1 MSDPLPQVDPDGS
14 AVPGPDRRPSP
25 QLAAALGE
33 LAAGNLIAVAVVRDG
48 RIEQANEAFAALF
61 ACRAEQLEGRVS
73 LSELAIDADR
83 EALAQSL
90 RRCEGAGDSTSRLEF
105 TGLRRDGGVVVVEM
119 RACAVA
125 GSGGSACA
133 ITLLDVTE
141 RSHAIARLRNLAFHD
156 PLTDLPNRSLFFD
169 RLRQSVA
176 AARRSRERTAVMLA
190 DLDGFKAVNDVYG
203 HAAGDA
209 LLQVVARRLAASARQ
224 ADTVARIGGDEFG
237 AILPAVG
244 GPEQAASVAQRMIDT
259 LREPFPVVPGECK
272 VSVSIGIVLCPDHGT
287 DLDRLML
294 RADAAMYE
302 SKARGKNT
310 FSFAREEQA
319 ERPSPVLLPWS
330 EALALGVEVIDDQHR
345 RLVGLVNRL
354 GEALQGAE
362 PASAA
367 AAMDEL
373 ARYSE
378 LHFRTEEGLMDA
390 YGATGAER
398 HRQEHRLL
406 LADLNSLA
414 VDLETTSVMLAL
426 QHVKAWL
433 VRHIDSL
440 DRQLVAELRDRG
452 QR

>member
-1 MSDPLPQVDPDGS
+1 MSEPTPQAAPDAS
-14 AVPGPDRRPSP
+14 AVPGPGRRPAP
-25 QLAAALGE
+25 QLAAALGD
-33 LAAGNLIAVAVVRDG
+33 LVGGNLIAVGVVRNG
-48 RIEQANEAFAALF
+48 RIEHANEAFAALF
-61 ACRAEQLEGRVS
+61 ACRSDDLEGRVS

-83 EALAQSL
+83 EALAESL
-90 RRCEGAGDSTSRLEF
+90 RRCEQAGEDTSRLEF

-119 RACAVA
+119 RARAIA
-125 GSGGSACA
+125 ADGGPASA

-141 RSHAIARLRNLAFHD
+141 RSHAVARLRNLAFHD

-176 AARRSRERTAVMLA
+176 AARRSRERTAVLLA

-244 GPEQAASVAQRMIDT
+244 GPEQAASVAQRMIHA
-259 LREPFPVVPGECK
+259 LGEPFPVVPGECK

-310 FSFAREEQA
+310 FSFAREEQV
-319 ERPSPVLLPWS
+319 ERPLPVLLPWS
-330 EALALGVEVIDDQHR
+330 EALALGVEVIDDQHL

-362 PASAA
+362 PVTAA
-367 AAMDEL
+367 AALAEL

-390 YGATGAER
+390 YGTTGAER

-406 LADLNSLA
+406 LADLNSLGA
-414 VDLETTSVMLAL
+414 DLGNTSVMLAL
-426 QHVKAWL
+426 QHLKAWL

-440 DRQLVAELRDRG
+440 DRELVAQLRDRG